1 MGDGAGGAGVES
13 PLAGAAACAGGAG
26 VRGKVWVEGLLLE
39 EGVGK
44 GGRGVWDGEEG
55 VGEGGGG
62 GGAGGGGVRGR
73 AVCESDVG
81 LEEGERVADF

>member
-1 MGDGAGGAGVES
+1 M
-13 PLAGAAACAGGAG
+13 
-26 VRGKVWVEGLLLE
+26 RGKVWVEGLLLE

-62 GGAGGGGVRGR
+62 GGVRGR

-81 LEEGERVADF
+81 LEEGERLANF